1 MVVLRVVDFQSLEK
15 SKIYEMLLGILESKT
30 NLMGMSHLLVPIM
43 AMARVHVVM
52 GVSVRVTVGM
62 GVDNITV

>member
-1 MVVLRVVDFQSLEK
+1 MVVLQVDFQSLEK
-15 SKIYEMLLGILESKT
+15 CKIYEMLLGILESKT

>member
-1 MVVLRVVDFQSLEK
+1 MVVLQVDFQSLEK

-52 GVSVRVTVGM
+52 GVSVRVTVRM
-62 GVDNITV
+62 GVDNITM

>member
-1 MVVLRVVDFQSLEK
+1 MVVLQVDFQSLEK

>member
-1 MVVLRVVDFQSLEK
+1 MVVLRVDFQSLEK

>member
-1 MVVLRVVDFQSLEK
+1 
-15 SKIYEMLLGILESKT
+15 
-30 NLMGMSHLLVPIM
+30 MGMFDFLVPIM

>member
-1 MVVLRVVDFQSLEK
+1 MVVLRVDFQSLEK

-43 AMARVHVVM
+43 AMVRVHVVM